1 MATLPALSSLASFI
15 FLSKEETD
23 YVEDDRKLLS
33 RMSLGPVHNLVEK
46 QKTF

>member
-1 MATLPALSSLASFI
+1 MATIATLSSLARFI
-15 FLSKEETD
+15 SLSEEEID

-33 RMSLGPVHNLVEK
+33 RMSLCPVHILVEK